1 MKKSY
6 KTALSGMLLALS
18 AGLSAAESL
27 IPLPLGV
34 KPGFSNIPVM
44 FAMYEINTGCALAI
58 CILKSFFVFLTRGTT
73 AFIMSI
79 SGGLAAFFT
88 MLLLSKKTKV
98 LFSALLVILDQSGI
112 SSFLKEVFSS
122 FGLPDR
128 IASSLVPVL
137 LEVTTGSTAAAA
149 AGAGAPFLSFALGWA
164 GLCVDFQIFS
174 MLRSVSFSKA
184 VFLLFRLFHG
194 LLSAL
199 FTVIGLH
206 FFPITETVFFSTG
219 QSLSGGLALRA
230 DGGLLLLLLC
240 VVFLL
245 SLQVKNVTM
254 KKKKKSLERWPVKKK
269 LFGNQISAD
278 CSYCEHGV
286 KSRDGSYSCSQGRVL
301 SFKGGCRAFRYD
313 PLRRIPKTKPKLP
326 SYSPEDFSL

>member
-1 MKKSY
+1 MLGILVGLFARGEEAPAEARGGASSASMPVSS
-6 KTALSGMLLALS
+6 ALVE
-18 AGLSAAESL
+18 AASDGASSM
-27 IPLPLGV
+27 I
-34 KPGFSNIPVM
+34 SM
-44 FAMYEINTGCALAI
+44 C
-58 CILKSFFVFLTRGTT
+58 SFV
-73 AFIMSI
+73 I
-79 SGGLAAFFT
+79 
-88 MLLLSKKTKV
+88 

-128 IASSLVPVL
+128 MASSLVPVL

-254 KKKKKSLERWPVKKK
+254 KKKKKSLER
-269 LFGNQISAD
+269 
-278 CSYCEHGV
+278 
-286 KSRDGSYSCSQGRVL
+286 
-301 SFKGGCRAFRYD
+301 
-313 PLRRIPKTKPKLP
+313 
-326 SYSPEDFSL
+326 